1 MWCTT
6 RFHFGPITSILY
18 VNDITTTL
26 NVLDFILFADNT
38 TFLYSHENIENQIDT
53 VNTELKE
60 VSNWFRTN
68 TLSQKPSRDIR
79 QVMTVSDQ

>member
-1 MWCTT
+1 MWYTT
-6 RFHFGPITSILY
+6 RFNFGPITSILY
-18 VNDITTTL
+18 VNDITTTS

-60 VSNWFRTN
+60 VISFE
-68 TLSQKPSRDIR
+68 QIR
-79 QVMTVSDQ
+79 CHKNRHVTYVKL